1 MTIYAVANGKGGS
14 TKSTTAAEVVAA
26 LTRLGRTVLAL
37 DLDRQGSLTSRLGA
51 GRDFEVSAVAADVLT
66 GDATVA
72 EAAVASPTVPRAW
85 LIAGTKDIEKIEHAP
100 EVTAALGPQLRRQ
113 AAGWDDVVI
122 DTPGSLGVATLA
134 ALVAAD
140 IIIAAVACEVE
151 SYDQVAELEDEIHRR
166 VARVNAGQQLH
177 WIIPTR
183 YDARRNL
190 DREVLELLGEK
201 YPGRVTTPV
210 HESVVVKESYIAGI
224 PASMYSPASTVS
236 SDYIEALHPVLTRG
250 EH

>member
-1 MTIYAVANGKGGS
+1 MTIYAIANGKGGS

-51 GRDFEVSAVAADVLT
+51 GRDFEVTAVSADVLT
-66 GDATVA
+66 GEATLN
-72 EAAVASPTVPRAW
+72 EAAIASPTVARAW

-100 EVTAALGPQLRRQ
+100 EVMAALGPQLRRQ
-113 AAGWDDVVI
+113 AGAWDDVVI

-140 IIIAAVACEVE
+140 VIIAAVACEVE

-166 VARVNAGQQLH
+166 VARVKPGQQLH

-183 YDARRNL
+183 YDGRRNL

-210 HESVVVKESYIAGI
+210 RESVVVKESYIAGI
-224 PASMYSPASTVS
+224 PPSMYNPTSTIC
-236 SDYIEALHPVLTRG
+236 SDYVQALYPVLTRG